1 MARCSF
7 IIYRLLSTVAVRVR
21 RSRGE
26 RTWVWIIA
34 ACSLAHVGQS
44 WSKASWSSFARAS
57 TVA

>member
-1 MARCSF
+1 
-7 IIYRLLSTVAVRVR
+7 
-21 RSRGE
+21 
-26 RTWVWIIA
+26 VWIIA